1 MPYRLTNLSELF
13 TWIAEVELPRQH
25 LGEGD
30 LFICFCVER
39 TALRGLCSVKLQ
51 REAERILMDRLRPHT
66 TYRMWLYENHPDIA
80 GLPDAAYH
88 GRVAWARALAEEFRE

>member
-1 MPYRLTNLSELF
+1 MSYRLTNLSELF

-30 LFICFCVER
+30 LFICFCLER
-39 TALRGLCSVKLQ
+39 AALRGLCRVKLQ
-51 REAERILMDRLRPHT
+51 REAEGILMSRLHPHT
-66 TYRMWLYENHPDIA
+66 TYRTWLRVHHPDSA
-80 GLPDAAYH
+80 DLPDAAYH